1 MTGWGGPP
9 TATLP
14 DDTVELPVIR
24 VADPPPAAPRL
35 PARANVVKVLMMAG
49 IWSVPLLR
57 PAGPGN
63 TGPVDLVLA
72 VAVLAAMLWVATHRH
87 LVRFPYALPVGISI
101 FAGTLASTVAF
112 AGGYVSV
119 GGGLLATTQDVFVL
133 AWGLAIVNVARE
145 AGMLRAI
152 TRAWAISVTVWAA
165 VMILGVFGHISAL
178 SGETARDGVRAAFTL
193 GDPNLAAD
201 YFICSLFVLR
211 AAQYPRR
218 WFLRWACCAVIL
230 TAVALTGSN
239 GGVLVL
245 IIATISGAIFR
256 LARRR
261 GGAVAVAVAAAVV
274 LLAAVLVPTVNLSGI
289 ALKAQ
294 ASVPLLRDSIGRT
307 AESSGSRSTILSE
320 TEQLYFSS
328 DSLLGIGPGATKEAF
343 QQHQYAYVKMAH
355 DDYTAA
361 VVERGLAGGVALI
374 CLLLMVATRCRR
386 IASRPLRPAYAAIV
400 PRPELLGAAAIA
412 VLMSGMFYQVLHF
425 RHVWALFGVIAAL
438 DMWGRTDRDGSR
450 PVPPGP
456 RGPRW
461 RERRA
466 WKRPAGR
473 TAAVALAPS
482 APPAQPTLSGP
493 SAPPAPAQTTHPAAP
508 VRDTQPAPHP
518 RPAQP
523 GKPAP
528 GSLAEHFPEPPAQPV
543 PLASPR
549 QAAPSRVRRALTSIF
564 RLPGTLTANVA
575 ARVVA
580 LGALTLATILVAH
593 VGGPKLLG
601 ELTLL
606 RVLPGLAGVLVSCG
620 LPTAAPYFLAGPDR
634 VTGPRLRPTLML
646 LLVIG
651 ALAASACWLA
661 LTPVL
666 HELFFR
672 PWHAGVVIACAV
684 PVFTQLWVA
693 VGKSF
698 LQGENDMKAAN
709 WAIAAEEV
717 AFLPVYLLAMP
728 FLHGTGLL
736 MVALVG
742 ADVLVAGA
750 IAIRLIRRGFC
761 RGWRKP
767 DTRLGLK
774 VCRYG
779 LRAQVGGAF
788 TLLNLRLD
796 VAILGALA
804 GPAVLG
810 VYAVASKYA
819 ELLRL
824 PGLALTYV
832 LYPRLATRTPAEA
845 GRRVAAMLPRAFGLN
860 LLVAVPLAAAV
871 PLLPLIYG
879 DAFADA
885 VVPAFILLVGL
896 IGEGVAGVVSAYL
909 YGVGRPGAN
918 SLGIGVAVLVTVAL
932 DVLLIPRYQAVGAAF
947 ASAVA
952 YLTSTGA
959 LLACYYLVRRTILA
973 RDTGRAAVGAP

>member
-1 MTGWGGPP
+1 MTNLSGPP
-9 TATLP
+9 TAVLP
-14 DDTVELPVIR
+14 DDTVELPVIKE
-24 VADPPPAAPRL
+24 AGPPPAAPRL
-35 PARANVVKVLMMAG
+35 PTRANVVQVLMMAG
-49 IWSVPLLR
+49 IWSLPMLR

-63 TGPVDLVLA
+63 TGPTDLA
-72 VAVLAAMLWVATHRH
+72 VGLAVLAAMLWVATHRH

-152 TRAWAISVTVWAA
+152 TRAWAISATVWAA

-211 AAQYPRR
+211 AARYPRR
-218 WFLRWACCAVIL
+218 WYLRWACCAVIL

-245 IIATISGAIFR
+245 VIATVCGAIFR
-256 LARRR
+256 LARHR
-261 GGAVAVAVAAAVV
+261 GAIAAAVAAAV
-274 LLAAVLVPTVNLSGI
+274 LLLTVALAPAVSLSGI

-320 TEQLYFSS
+320 TKQLFFSS

-361 VVERGLAGGVALI
+361 VVERGLLGGVALI

-386 IASRPLRPAYAAIV
+386 IASRPLRPAYADII

-438 DMWGRTDRDGSR
+438 DMWGRTDRDGRR
-450 PVPPGP
+450 PTPPAP
-456 RGPRW
+456 RRPGRK
-461 RERRA
+461 ERKA
-466 WKRPAGR
+466 LKRG
-473 TAAVALAPS
+473 AAHDAAPPVPS
-482 APPAQPTLSGP
+482 APPAQ
-493 SAPPAPAQTTHPAAP
+493 AAP
-508 VRDTQPAPHP
+508 VVRDRQPAPVT
-518 RPAQP
+518 RPSQP
-523 GKPAP
+523 DKPP
-528 GSLAEHFPEPPAQPV
+528 PVSMAELFPEPPGQP
-543 PLASPR
+543 ASA
-549 QAAPSRVRRALTSIF
+549 AAPAAAAPGRIRRAVATIV
-564 RLPGTLTANVA
+564 RLPGALTANVA
-575 ARVVA
+575 ARIVA
-580 LGALTLATILVAH
+580 LVALTLATILVAH
-593 VGGPKLLG
+593 AGGPKLLG

-606 RVLPGLAGVLVSCG
+606 RVLPGLAGVLISCG
-620 LPTAAPYFLAGPDR
+620 LPTAVPYFLAGPDR
-634 VTGPRLRPTLML
+634 TAGPRLRPTLVL
-646 LLVIG
+646 LLVVG

-666 HELFFR
+666 HKVFFR
-672 PWHAGVVIACAV
+672 PWGAGVVIACAV

-709 WAIAAEEV
+709 WAIAAEEA
-717 AFLPVYLLAMP
+717 AFLPIYLLALP
-728 FLHGTGLL
+728 FLHGTGLV

-742 ADVLVAGA
+742 ADVLVAGV

-767 DTRLGLK
+767 DARLGLK

-779 LRAQVGGAF
+779 MRAQVGGAF

-832 LYPRLATRTPAEA
+832 LYPRLATKTPAEA

-860 LLVAVPLAAAV
+860 MLAAVPLAAAV

-879 DAFADA
+879 DKFADA
-885 VVPAFILLVGL
+885 IIPAFILLVGL
-896 IGEGVAGVVSAYL
+896 VGEGVAGVVSAYL

-918 SLGIGVAVLVTVAL
+918 SLGIGVAVLVTIAL
-932 DVLLIPRYQAVGAAF
+932 DVLLIPRYQAIGAGF
-947 ASAVA
+947 ASAAA

-959 LLACYYLVRRTILA
+959 LLACYFLVRRANLA
-973 RDTGRAAVGAP
+973 RETGGVAVGAP